1 MDDEYYSV
9 KRTAY
14 ACACVVPGVHG
25 TATIWNT
32 REEAWKDAKERAYE
46 YVQDESHRFGVKTDY
61 DGYKIIDKATR
72 EIVICYKVFDTQEL
86 E

>member
-1 MDDEYYSV
+1 MDEEYYSV

-14 ACACVVPGVHG
+14 ACVCVATGVHG
-25 TATIWNT
+25 TATIYNT
-32 REEAWKDAKERAYE
+32 SEEAWKDARERADE
-46 YVQDESHRFGVKTDY
+46 YIQDESHRFDVQTDY

-72 EIVICYKVFDTQEL
+72 EIVICYKVFDTQEF